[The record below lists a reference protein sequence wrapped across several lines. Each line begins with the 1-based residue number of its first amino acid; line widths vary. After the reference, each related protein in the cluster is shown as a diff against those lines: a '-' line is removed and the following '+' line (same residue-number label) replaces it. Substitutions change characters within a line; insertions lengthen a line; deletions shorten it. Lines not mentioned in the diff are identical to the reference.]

1 MGEGRGRWHG
11 VPSHIWAHSWVWLLA
26 AVLCVAFFWDVL
38 VAPGDQIVGGHDLLD
53 MFRIWLDFARGAI
66 WQGELPL
73 WNPYVFSGTPSVSDP
88 QPAIFYPP
96 TWIALVLPTTR
107 ALGILVVLHVWWSL
121 VGAFQWLRSETGN
134 DGKPLS
140 RGGAFA
146 GALVYAFNGYVFA
159 RVQAGHLG
167 VIMTGAWLPWG
178 LWALR
183 RIAKR
188 HDGRSVALGGLCVG
202 MAILAGHSATLIY
215 VGLVWFAYGLTLV
228 FATAPLEGGWTL
240 RRQTLLRFAGASAL
254 GIALAA
260 VQLLPLLSGL
270 LTSTRAS
277 QSDYAFA
284 SRFSWP
290 VGYLITLLVPNFF
303 GEPVRTGYWGDG
315 VYEEMIYYVG
325 ILPLLLGWVAWRAQ
339 RVIGWSR
346 QTVFWFTA
354 GGLAILTAFGSNGI
368 VHRLLYRF
376 LPGFSMM
383 RAPARAGL
391 VLTCSA
397 AALVAVA
404 LTVLER
410 ASTEERKALV
420 HPLLGVLS
428 VRTVLLAATLS
439 VISCYLAYGYAK
451 DTNPEIG
458 RLWHTASQLALFAL
472 LYALASGYLQL
483 WYSPISPKWLLV
495 SAAGLI
501 LLDLWTLGAS
511 LVTVVPAPL
520 SAYWRIV
527 AQHIEG
533 DSGRVLPWGLTYHEQ
548 NGAITYGVRSVFGY
562 NPLEDEVYNAF
573 TTSNPDPRARVYD
586 LLNVRY
592 VSTTT
597 PLALSEGD
605 TLVLVAEENGV
616 YVYERATA
624 QPRAWFV
631 AGTVTASE
639 AETIAGINHPD
650 FDPYETAFVTSDDGR
665 CSGGGSGR
673 ITVQR
678 ETGNTL
684 VARMEGAGGLAVFS
698 ERFASGW
705 RATIDG
711 QNAPILQV
719 DGLLRG
725 ICVPE
730 GEHTVTFAFRPMTL
744 YLGACISGLALLVAI
759 LLSSRHFT
767 GHRQLHG

>member
-1 MGEGRGRWHG
+1 MGEGHGGWRGRLSWM
-11 VPSHIWAHSWVWLLA
+11 WAHSWVWLLP
-26 AVLCVAFFWDVL
+26 AVLCVAFFWDVF
-38 VAPGDQIVGGHDLLD
+38 VAPGDQIVGGHDLSD
-53 MFRIWLDFARGAI
+53 MFRIWLDFARSAI
-66 WQGELPL
+66 RQGELPL
-73 WNPYVFSGTPSVSDP
+73 WNPYVFSGTSLVSDP

-121 VGAFQWLRSETGN
+121 VGATQWLRSETGY
-134 DGKPLS
+134 DGQPLS
-140 RGGAFA
+140 WGGAFA
-146 GALVYAFNGYVFA
+146 GAVVYAFSGYVFA

-183 RIAKR
+183 RIAQR
-188 HDGRSVALGGLCVG
+188 LVGRSVALGGVCVA

-215 VGLVWFAYGLTLV
+215 VGLVWLAYGLALL
-228 FATAPLEGGWTL
+228 FAAAPLE
-240 RRQTLLRFAGASAL
+240 RRRRMLLFAGAGAL
-254 GIALAA
+254 GMTLAS

-270 LTSTRAS
+270 LSSTRVS

-303 GEPVRTGYWGDG
+303 GEPVRTGYWGEG

-325 ILPLLLGWVAWRAQ
+325 ILPLLLGWVTWRAQ
-339 RVIGWSR
+339 RVVGWSR
-346 QTVFWFTA
+346 QTVFWA
-354 GGLAILTAFGSNGI
+354 AASGLAILTAFGSNGI
-368 VHRLLYRF
+368 VHRLFYRF
-376 LPGFSMM
+376 LPGFAMM

-391 VLTCSA
+391 VLTCGV
-397 AALVAVA
+397 AALVASS
-404 LTVLER
+404 LTILER
-410 ASTEERKALV
+410 ASAEDRRALLR
-420 HPLLGVLS
+420 PLLDASSVRMVFCVTVLS
-428 VRTVLLAATLS
+428 IVG
-439 VISCYLAYGYAK
+439 CYLAYGFAK

-458 RLWHTASQLALFAL
+458 RLWHTAGQLALFGL
-472 LYALASGYLQL
+472 LYALASGYLRQWL
-483 WYSPISPKWLLV
+483 GLARPKWLV
-495 SAAGLI
+495 PIGAALI

-527 AQHIEG
+527 AQHIDG
-533 DSGRVLPWGLTYHEQ
+533 GSGRVLPWGLTYHEQ
-548 NGAITYGVRSVFGY
+548 NGAISYGVRSVFGY
-562 NPLEDEVYNAF
+562 NPLEDGTYNAF

-597 PLALSEGD
+597 PLTLNEDD
-605 TLVLVAEENGV
+605 TLALLAEESGV
-616 YVYERATA
+616 YVYERASA

-631 AGTVTASE
+631 AGTVTATE

-650 FDPYETAFVTSDDGR
+650 FDPSETAYVTAPDLR
-665 CSGGGSGR
+665 CSGGGSSH
-673 ITVQR
+673 ITVEQ
-678 ETGNTL
+678 ETVSTL
-684 VARMEGAGGLAVFS
+684 VARVEGAGGLAVFS
-698 ERFASGW
+698 ERFAPGW

-711 QNAPILQV
+711 QDVPVLRV

-725 ICVPE
+725 ICVPQ
-730 GEHTVTFAFRPMTL
+730 GEHSVAFAFRPFTL
-744 YLGACISGLALLVAI
+744 FLGACLSGLALLVVTF
-759 LLSSRHFT
+759 LSSRHFI
-767 GHRQLHG
+767 GHRQSHG

>member
-1 MGEGRGRWHG
+1 MGEGRGGWQSAVSRM
-11 VPSHIWAHSWVWLLA
+11 WAHSWVWLLG

-38 VAPGDQIVGGHDLLD
+38 VAPGDQIVGGHDLSD
-53 MFRIWLDFARGAI
+53 MFRIWLDFARSAI
-66 WQGELPL
+66 RQGELPL
-73 WNPYVFSGTPSVSDP
+73 WNPYVFSGTPFVSDP

-96 TWIALVLPTTR
+96 TWIAMVLPTTR
-107 ALGILVVLHVWWSL
+107 GLGILVVLHVWWSL
-121 VGAFQWLRSETGN
+121 VGATQWLRSETAY
-134 DGKPLS
+134 DGQPLS

-146 GALVYAFNGYVFA
+146 GALVYAFSGYVFA

-183 RIAKR
+183 RIAQR
-188 HDGRSVALGGLCVG
+188 LDSRSVAVGGLCVG

-215 VGLVWFAYGLTLV
+215 VGLVWLAYGLTLV
-228 FATAPLEGGWTL
+228 FAAAPLE
-240 RRQTLLRFAGASAL
+240 RRRRLLLFAGAGAL
-254 GIALAA
+254 GMALAS

-270 LTSTRAS
+270 LSSTRAS

-325 ILPLLLGWVAWRAQ
+325 ILPLLLGWVTWRAQ
-339 RVIGWSR
+339 RVVGWSR
-346 QTVFWFTA
+346 QTVFWA
-354 GGLAILTAFGSNGI
+354 AASGLAILTAFGSNGI
-368 VHRLLYRF
+368 VHRLFYRF
-376 LPGFSMM
+376 LPGFAMM

-391 VLTCSA
+391 VLTCSV

-404 LTVLER
+404 LTTLER

-420 HPLLGVLS
+420 LPLLRASS
-428 VRTVLLAATLS
+428 VRTVLLATTLS
-439 VISCYLAYGYAK
+439 VMGCYLAYGFAK

-458 RLWHTASQLALFAL
+458 RLWHTAGQLALFGL
-472 LYALASGYLQL
+472 LYALASGYLRQWL
-483 WYSPISPKWLLV
+483 SPILPKWLLAL
-495 SAAGLI
+495 AAGLI

-533 DSGRVLPWGLTYHEQ
+533 RSGRVLPWGLTYHEQ
-548 NGAITYGVRSVFGY
+548 NGAISYGVRSVFGY
-562 NPLEDEVYNAF
+562 NPLEDEAYNAF

-597 PLALSEGD
+597 PLTLNESD
-605 TLVLVAEENGV
+605 TLALLAEESGV

-650 FDPYETAFVTSDDGR
+650 FDPYETAFVTSGDGR
-665 CSGGGSGR
+665 CSGSGSGR
-673 ITVQR
+673 ITVEQ

-684 VARMEGAGGLAVFS
+684 VARVEGAGGLAVFS
-698 ERFASGW
+698 ERFAPGW

-711 QNAPILQV
+711 QDAPILRV

-730 GEHTVTFAFRPMTL
+730 GEHTVAFAFRPFTL
-744 YLGACISGLALLVAI
+744 YLGACVSGLALIVATF
-759 LLSSRHFT
+759 LSSRRT
-767 GHRQLHG
+767 IGHRQFHG